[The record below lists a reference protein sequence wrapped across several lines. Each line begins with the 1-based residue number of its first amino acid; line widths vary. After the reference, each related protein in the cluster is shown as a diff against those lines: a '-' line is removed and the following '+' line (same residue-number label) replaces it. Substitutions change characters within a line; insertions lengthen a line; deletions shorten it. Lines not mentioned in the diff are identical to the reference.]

1 VIELPNRLDRA
12 GVRHAFDRASTT
24 YDGAAVLQAQV
35 RAELLD
41 RLARMKLDPR
51 VVLDLGAGTGHGALA
66 LKRLYPRA
74 TVIALDVA
82 PGMLHEARRQ
92 SRPFRRF
99 ERVCADAFAL
109 PIADARV
116 DLVFSSLL
124 LQWCD
129 DLDAVLTEIRRVLRA
144 GGFASLST
152 LGPDTLRELRAA
164 WSAADSGSHV
174 NVFLDMHDVGDALAR
189 AGFSEPVLD
198 VDRVSLTYADVLSL
212 VRDLKHIGAHNVVS
226 TRRKGLT
233 GRARWQAMTAAY
245 EPFRRGGRLPASY
258 EVVYCAA
265 WGGDPRPAG
274 APGAEVRIAAGAI
287 RRRSRERTG

>member
-1 VIELPNRLDRA
+1 MTELSNRLDRS
-12 GVRHAFDRASTT
+12 GVRQAFDRASAT
-24 YDGAAVLQAQV
+24 YDGSAVLQARV
-35 RAELLD
+35 RTELLD
-41 RLARMKLDPR
+41 RLAPMTLDPR
-51 VVLDLGAGTGHGALA
+51 VVLDLGAGTGHGSIA

-82 PGMLHEARRQ
+82 HSMLQEARRQ

-109 PIADARV
+109 PIADASV
-116 DLVFSSLL
+116 DLCFSSLL

-129 DLDAVLTEIRRVLRA
+129 DLDAVLTEIRRVLRP

-164 WSAADSGSHV
+164 WSAADPGSHV
-174 NVFLDMHDVGDALAR
+174 NAFLDMHDVGDALGR

-198 VDRVSLTYADVLSL
+198 VDRVTLTYGDVLSL
-212 VRDLKHIGAHNVVS
+212 VRDLKRIGAHNVAA

-233 GRARWQAMTAAY
+233 GRATWQAMVAAY

-265 WGGDPRPAG
+265 WGGAPRAAG
-274 APGAEVRIAAGAI
+274 APSTEVRIPAGAI
-287 RRRSRERTG
+287 RRRSRERTS